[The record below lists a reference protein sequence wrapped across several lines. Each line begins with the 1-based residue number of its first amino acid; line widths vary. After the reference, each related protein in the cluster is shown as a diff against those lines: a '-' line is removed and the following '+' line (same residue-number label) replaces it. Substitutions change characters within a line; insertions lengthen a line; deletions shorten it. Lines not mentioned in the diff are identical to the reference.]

1 MVRLLNVYHPSRT
14 LLLAAYE
21 ALLIGLSFVVAVA
34 LRWNSESLAT
44 LTGFGGILQLTV
56 TTGTYLLCLYY
67 LDSYDGRI
75 VCNRGELLW
84 RLFWVLGIAS
94 ILISAME
101 HFFPDL
107 IVVRD
112 VYVLAITISLV
123 LLITAR
129 IAFAKVLKNPAE
141 RVILVGLS
149 DFGCALAQ
157 EVQMRPELGIEL
169 IGFVDDGTY
178 SNSANARLARLGSTS
193 EISEVVA
200 KSGVSTLIV
209 ASCERR
215 GNLPVQDLVRL
226 RLTGMKIYEL
236 GTLCEQ
242 IVGKIPVENLLPSA
256 LIFSE
261 GFGLRPKLIALQRFY
276 SAVIAAVA
284 LLVSLPVIALIAIAI
299 RLESKGPVFY
309 SQERVGLNGR
319 LFRVHKFRSMYHNVE
334 KETGPAWAVDHD
346 PRVTHVGSFLRKSH
360 LDEIPQL
367 WNALRGE
374 MNLVGPRPERPGFV
388 KILEDASPYYSYRHL
403 VRPGITGWQ
412 QVCQGYC
419 STVEEQLE
427 RLRYDLFYIKNI
439 SLALDFFVLFKTGR
453 IVIWG
458 RGAK

>member
-14 LLLAAYE
+14 LFLVGYE
-21 ALLIGLSFVVAVA
+21 AVLIGLSFVAAVM
-34 LRWNSESLAT
+34 LRWNSESLTT
-44 LTGFGGILQLTV
+44 LTGFAGMLQLGL

-75 VCNRGELLW
+75 IRNRGELLW

-94 ILISAME
+94 IAISATE

-123 LLITAR
+123 LLIAAR
-129 IAFAKVLKNPAE
+129 VAFAKVLRSPVD
-141 RVILVGLS
+141 RVILVGMS
-149 DFGCALAQ
+149 DFGSALAE
-157 EVQMRPELGIEL
+157 EVQMRPEFGIEL
-169 IGFVDDGTY
+169 IGFVDDGL
-178 SNSANARLARLGSTS
+178 SSSANTPLARLGSTAD
-193 EISEVVA
+193 IKQIVA
-200 KSGVSTLIV
+200 ESRATTLIV
-209 ASCERR
+209 ASKERR
-215 GNLPVQDLVRL
+215 GSLPVNDLVRL
-226 RLTGMKIYEL
+226 RVGGMKIYDIA
-236 GTLCEQ
+236 TLCEQ
-242 IVGKIPVENLLPSA
+242 IVGKIPLENLLPSA
-256 LIFSE
+256 LIFTE

-276 SAVIAAVA
+276 SAVIAALV
-284 LLVSLPVIALIAIAI
+284 LLVSLPVFALIAIAI

-309 SQERVGLNGR
+309 SQERVGLNGCV
-319 LFRVHKFRSMYHNVE
+319 FRVHKFRSMYHNVE
-334 KETGPAWAVDHD
+334 KETGPTWAVDRD
-346 PRVTHVGSFLRKSH
+346 PRVTQVGAFLRKSH

-367 WNALRGE
+367 WNVLRGE

-388 KILEDASPYYSYRHL
+388 KILEAASPYYAYRHL
-403 VRPGITGWQ
+403 IRPGITGWQ

-419 STVEEQLE
+419 STIEEQLD

-453 IVIWG
+453 IVMWG

>member
-14 LLLAAYE
+14 LFLAAYE

-34 LRWNSESLAT
+34 LRWNPESLAT
-44 LTGFGGILQLTV
+44 LTGLGGILQLTV
-56 TTGTYLLCLYY
+56 TTGTFLLCLYY

-75 VCNRGELLW
+75 VYNRGEILW

-94 ILISAME
+94 IVISAVE

-123 LLITAR
+123 LLIIAR
-129 IAFAKVLKNPAE
+129 VAFAKVLRNPSE
-141 RVILVGLS
+141 RVILVGMS
-149 DFGCALAQ
+149 DFGCDLAR
-157 EVQMRPELGIEL
+157 EVQMRPELGIQL

-178 SNSANARLARLGSTS
+178 STSDNAPVPRLGSTS
-193 EISEVVA
+193 EIKEVVA
-200 KSGVSTLIV
+200 RSQVSTLVV
-209 ASCERR
+209 ASQERR
-215 GNLPVQDLVRL
+215 GNLPVNDLVRL
-226 RLTGMKIYEL
+226 RVGGMKIYDL

-276 SAVIAAVA
+276 SAVIAAVG
-284 LLVSLPVIALIAIAI
+284 LLISLPVIAVIAIAI
-299 RLESKGPVFY
+299 KLGSEGPIFY
-309 SQERVGLNGR
+309 SQERVGLDGSR
-319 LFRVHKFRSMYHNVE
+319 FRVHKFRSMYHNVE
-334 KETGPAWAVDHD
+334 KETGPAWAVDND
-346 PRVTHVGSFLRKSH
+346 PRITRVGALLRKSH
-360 LDEIPQL
+360 LDEVPQL
-367 WNALRGE
+367 WNVLRGE
-374 MNLVGPRPERPGFV
+374 MNLVGPRPERPDFV
-388 KILEDASPYYSYRHL
+388 KVLDATSPYYAYRHL

-419 STVEEQLE
+419 STVEEQME

-439 SLALDFFVLFKTGR
+439 SLALDLFVLFKTGR

>member
-21 ALLIGLSFVVAVA
+21 ALLIGLSFVAAVA

-44 LTGFGGILQLTV
+44 LTGFGGILQLGV
-56 TTGTYLLCLYY
+56 TTGTFLLCLYY

-94 ILISAME
+94 IVISALE

-112 VYVLAITISLV
+112 VYVLAITISLG

-129 IAFAKVLKNPAE
+129 IAFAKVLRSPSE

-149 DFGCALAQ
+149 DFGCDLAK
-157 EVQMRPELGIEL
+157 EVQMRPELGIQL
-169 IGFVDDGTY
+169 IGFVDDGAY
-178 SNSANARLARLGSTS
+178 SNLESTPLARLGSTS
-193 EISEVVA
+193 EIKEVVA
-200 KSGVSTLIV
+200 RSRVSTLVV
-209 ASCERR
+209 ASQERR
-215 GNLPVQDLVRL
+215 GNLPVNDLVHL
-226 RLTGMKIYEL
+226 RVGGMKIYDL

-261 GFGLRPKLIALQRFY
+261 GFGIRPKLIAVQRLY
-276 SAVIAAVA
+276 STVIAAVGV
-284 LLVSLPVIALIAIAI
+284 LVLLPVIGLIAIAI
-299 RLESKGPVFY
+299 KLGSEGPVFY
-309 SQERVGLNGR
+309 SQERVGLDGR
-319 LFRVHKFRSMYHNVE
+319 SFRVHKFRSMYHNVE
-334 KETGPAWAVDHD
+334 KETGPTWAVDRD
-346 PRVTHVGSFLRKSH
+346 PRVTRVGSFLRKSH
-360 LDEIPQL
+360 LDEVPQL
-367 WNALRGE
+367 WNVLRGE
-374 MNLVGPRPERPGFV
+374 MNLVGPRPERPDFV
-388 KILEDASPYYSYRHL
+388 KILEAANPYYSYRHL

-439 SLALDFFVLFKTGR
+439 SLSLDFFVLFKTGR

>member
-1 MVRLLNVYHPSRT
+1 MVRFLNAYHPSRT
-14 LLLAAYE
+14 LLLAACE
-21 ALLIGLSFVVAVA
+21 ALLIGLSFVAAVA

-44 LTGFGGILQLTV
+44 LTGFGGMLQLLV
-56 TTGTYLLCLYY
+56 TTVTYLLCLYY

-75 VCNRGELLW
+75 ISNRGEILW

-94 ILISAME
+94 IVISAME

-123 LLITAR
+123 LLIAAR
-129 IAFAKVLKNPAE
+129 IAFAKVLRNSAE
-141 RVILVGLS
+141 RVILVGMS
-149 DFGCALAQ
+149 DFGCALAE
-157 EVQMRPELGIEL
+157 EVQMRPELGIQL
-169 IGFVDDGTY
+169 IGYVDDGTY
-178 SNSANARLARLGSTS
+178 SANAPLDRLGSTS
-193 EISEVVA
+193 EIKDIAA
-200 KSGVSTLIV
+200 KSGASTLIV
-209 ASCERR
+209 ASRERR
-215 GNLPVQDLVRL
+215 GNLPVNDLVRL
-226 RLTGMKIYEL
+226 RVGGMKIYDL

-261 GFGLRPKLIALQRFY
+261 GFGLRPKLIALQRFL
-276 SAVIAAVA
+276 SAVIAVVGLIV
-284 LLVSLPVIALIAIAI
+284 LLPFIALIAIAI
-299 RLESKGPVFY
+299 KLESEGPVFY
-309 SQERVGLNGR
+309 SQERVGLEGR
-319 LFRVHKFRSMYHNVE
+319 VFRVHKFRSMRNNVE
-334 KETGPAWAVDHD
+334 KETGPAWAVEDD
-346 PRVTHVGSFLRKSH
+346 PRITRVGSFLRKSH
-360 LDEIPQL
+360 LDEVPQL
-367 WNALRGE
+367 WNVLRGE

-388 KILEDASPYYSYRHL
+388 KLLEEANPYYAYRHL

-419 STVEEQLE
+419 STVEEQME

-453 IVIWG
+453 IVLWG

>member
-21 ALLIGLSFVVAVA
+21 ALLIGLSFVAAVA
-34 LRWNSESLAT
+34 LRWNPDSMSA
-44 LTGFGGILQLTV
+44 LTGFGGILQLSV
-56 TTGTYLLCLYY
+56 TTGTYLVCLYY

-75 VCNRGELLW
+75 VCNRGEVLW

-94 ILISAME
+94 LVISALE
-101 HFFPDL
+101 YLFPSL

-112 VYVLAITISLV
+112 VYLLGITISLV
-123 LLITAR
+123 LLIIAR
-129 IAFAKVLKNPAE
+129 IAFARVLQNPAE
-141 RVILVGLS
+141 RVILVGMS
-149 DFGCALAQ
+149 DFGCDLAR
-157 EVQMRPELGIEL
+157 EVQMRPELGIQL
-169 IGFVDDGTY
+169 IGYVDDGTY
-178 SNSANARLARLGSTS
+178 PTADAPLARLGSTADMK
-193 EISEVVA
+193 EVVA
-200 KSGVSTLIV
+200 KSRVSTLIV
-209 ASCERR
+209 ASRERR
-215 GNLPVQDLVRL
+215 GNLPVDDLVRL
-226 RLTGMKIYEL
+226 RIGGMKIYDL

-261 GFGLRPKLIALQRFY
+261 GFGLRPKLVALQRVY
-276 SAVIAAVA
+276 SAFIAAVA
-284 LLVSLPVIALIAIAI
+284 LFVALPLIALVAIAI
-299 RLESKGPVFY
+299 RLGSKGPVFY
-309 SQERVGLNGR
+309 SQDRVGLDGR
-319 LFRVHKFRSMYHNVE
+319 LFPVYKFRSMYHNVE
-334 KETGPAWAVDHD
+334 SETGPIWALDDD
-346 PRVTHVGSFLRKSH
+346 PRITPVGSFLRKTH
-360 LDEIPQL
+360 LDELPQL
-367 WNALRGE
+367 WNVLRGE

-388 KILEDASPYYSYRHL
+388 KILEAASPYYGYRHL

>member
-21 ALLIGLSFVVAVA
+21 ALLIGLSFVAAVA
-34 LRWNSESLAT
+34 LRWNPESFSA
-44 LTGFGGILQLTV
+44 LTGFGGILQLSV

-75 VCNRGELLW
+75 ICNRGELLW
-84 RLFWVLGIAS
+84 RLFWVLGFAS
-94 ILISAME
+94 IVISAME
-101 HFFPDL
+101 HFFPGL

-112 VYVLAITISLV
+112 VYILAISISLV

-129 IAFAKVLKNPAE
+129 ITFAKVLRNPAE
-141 RVILVGLS
+141 RVILVGMS
-149 DFGCALAQ
+149 DFGCDLAR
-157 EVQMRPELGIEL
+157 EVQMRPELGIQL

-178 SNSANARLARLGSTS
+178 SANAPLARLGSTS
-193 EISEVVA
+193 DINEVVA
-200 KSGVSTLIV
+200 KSRVNTLIV
-209 ASCERR
+209 ASRERR
-215 GNLPVQDLVRL
+215 GNLPVNDLVRL
-226 RLTGMKIYEL
+226 RVGGMKIYDL

-284 LLVSLPVIALIAIAI
+284 LLVLLPVIGLIAIAI
-299 RLESKGPVFY
+299 KLGSRGPVFY
-309 SQERVGLNGR
+309 SQERVGLDG
-319 LFRVHKFRSMYHNVE
+319 LPFRVHKFRSMYHDIE
-334 KETGPAWAVDHD
+334 KETGPTWAVDDD
-346 PRVTHVGSFLRKSH
+346 PRVTRVGAFLRKSH
-360 LDEIPQL
+360 LDEVPQL
-367 WNALRGE
+367 WNVLRGE

-388 KILEDASPYYSYRHL
+388 KVLEAASPYYSYRHL
-403 VRPGITGWQ
+403 IRPGITGWQ

-439 SLALDFFVLFKTGR
+439 SLALDFFVLFKTGK

-458 RGAK
+458 RGAR

>member
-21 ALLIGLSFVVAVA
+21 AVLIGLSFVAAVA
-34 LRWNSESLAT
+34 LRWNPESWAT
-44 LTGFGGILQLTV
+44 LTGFAGIIQLSV
-56 TTGTYLLCLYY
+56 TTCTYLLCLYY

-75 VCNRGELLW
+75 VYNRGELLW

-94 ILISAME
+94 IAISAME

-112 VYVLAITISLV
+112 VYVLGISISLG
-123 LLITAR
+123 LLIMAR
-129 IAFAKVLKNPAE
+129 IAFAKVLRNPAE
-141 RVILVGLS
+141 RVVLVGLS
-149 DFGCALAQ
+149 DFGCALAE
-157 EVQMRPELGIEL
+157 EVQMRPELGIQL
-169 IGFVDDGTY
+169 VGFVDDGAC
-178 SNSANARLARLGSTS
+178 SSLANASLARLGS
-193 EISEVVA
+193 ISDITEVVA
-200 KSGVSTLIV
+200 RSRASTLIV
-209 ASCERR
+209 ASRERR
-215 GNLPVQDLVRL
+215 GSLPVNDLVRL
-226 RLTGMKIYEL
+226 RLGGMKIYDI

-261 GFGLRPKLIALQRFY
+261 GFGLRPKLILLQRFY
-276 SAVIAAVA
+276 SGVMAALA
-284 LLVSLPVIALIAIAI
+284 LLVSLPFIALIAIAI
-299 RLESKGPVFY
+299 KLESKGPVFY
-309 SQERVGLNGR
+309 SQERVGLEGR
-319 LFRVHKFRSMYHNVE
+319 VFRVHKFRSMYHEVE
-334 KETGPAWAVDHD
+334 KETGPTWAVDRD
-346 PRVTHVGSFLRKSH
+346 PRITKVGAFLRKSH
-360 LDEIPQL
+360 LDEVPQL
-367 WNALRGE
+367 WYVLRGE

-388 KILEDASPYYSYRHL
+388 KLLEAESPYYSYRHL

-458 RGAK
+458 LGAK